1 MERGLRGW
9 EAHKLPVE
17 NQSPQLSQAAYDNI
31 ALKMGSELPSW
42 TFVDMKIY
50 TMFSHGLCYVLSYPS
65 LLLRLSGTEA
75 FGTGTCGMTT
85 SAAHK
90 SCRQFF
96 VQVPRCARY

>member
-50 TMFSHGLCYVLSYPS
+50 TMFSHGLCYVLIWS
-65 LLLRLSGTEA
+65 LLPFQLERPCRTLYLVSPL
-75 FGTGTCGMTT
+75 TT
-85 SAAHK
+85 T
-90 SCRQFF
+90 
-96 VQVPRCARY
+96 